1 MQQYQ
6 FVVFLTFLVICGHW
20 TITYTNDESECCDGD
35 EKDYIGDN
43 HDTQYEQGVPRRIH
57 ETIKSLI
64 LKDATLWNGHIP
76 KTFMGDGFLIV
87 VYQIL

>member
-1 MQQYQ
+1 MTKLSYLVKQNSTLGS
-6 FVVFLTFLVICGHW
+6 VVPLAMFLTFLVICGHW

-64 LKDATLWNGHIP
+64 LKDATL
-76 KTFMGDGFLIV
+76 
-87 VYQIL
+87 

>member
-1 MQQYQ
+1 MSEIILNQGCSSTNLQ
-6 FVVFLTFLVICGHW
+6 FFLTFLVICGHW

-64 LKDATLWNGHIP
+64 LKDATL
-76 KTFMGDGFLIV
+76 
-87 VYQIL
+87 

>member
-1 MQQYQ
+1 M
-6 FVVFLTFLVICGHW
+6 W
-20 TITYTNDESECCDGD
+20 TLDNYIQNDKSECCDGD
-35 EKDYIGDN
+35 EKDYIGDT
-43 HDTQYEQGVPRRIH
+43 HEHEQGVPRRIQ

-64 LKDATLWNGHIP
+64 LKDATLWNGHVP